1 MELATSKWSPWLQH
15 HDWSSDAPSLR
26 HLAITTPWLVNDT
39 LVCSHFKSLHIV
51 DKCVSL
57 LTRIT
62 STSLLTYLISLL
74 FTRYFLSPV
83 SIQLPAGITLHLIAV
98 GIAGEELLCSPHSD
112 LCESEAGRQSGLV
125 GPWPCSSNSVFVV
138 IEFIRKH
145 TAVTNI
151 LKSGSRMKMWYGKMH
166 HEHHVRRIG
175 WAKNW
180 PVFTD
185 YNSATVQRTLKWFL
199 PKCSGK
205 TAVVILMDS
214 LHILVN

>member
-1 MELATSKWSPWLQH
+1 MTRSSAVTSSH
-15 HDWSSDAPSLR
+15 C
-26 HLAITTPWLVNDT
+26 T
-39 LVCSHFKSLHIV
+39 LSTNVSVCSHESLPLHY
-51 DKCVSL
+51 L
-57 LTRIT
+57 LTY
-62 STSLLTYLISLL
+62 LLTYLISLL

-145 TAVTNI
+145 MYTAVTNI

-185 YNSATVQRTLKWFL
+185 YNSATVQPTLKWFL